1 MRLSFEYALN
11 FLPHREVEITL
22 EPRDSQDKI
31 RYDGKRFAGQA
42 EVFILGLLFSNILL
56 KTLQGPLWHI
66 NSTSW

>member
-31 RYDGKRFAGQA
+31 PYDGKRFAGQA
-42 EVFILGLLFSNILL
+42 EVLILGI
-56 KTLQGPLWHI
+56 
-66 NSTSW
+66 